1 MGFASPLALASLS
14 FVVLLVFFHLRRNRQ
29 REIEVSSL
37 ILWQPVPNEPPRGR
51 LRPNLLF
58 FLQLALLGALALAAG
73 RPYWTEHAASVA
85 GGRAVLVFDTSA
97 SMQTLERGERRFDQ
111 ARRRAGEL
119 LADLDGNLEVMIIA
133 VAAHP
138 RVVVAFTQDRGS
150 IARALEGLEPDD
162 GPTRLELGVQLAHSL
177 CAAAA
182 GPLEIDVFT
191 DVPREQLAFSPT
203 VGERLRYFRFG
214 RSDDN
219 VALAAL
225 RVYQNPF
232 QDAGEAQG
240 YALVRNYA
248 HEPKDLEL
256 HVTLD
261 SKPVLDETVHLDSRE
276 SRVFPIVHLSL
287 PGRLEAR
294 LEVADA
300 LAVDNRA
307 LASVA
312 PARKIRVLAVS
323 PSAAV
328 LADLQALARG
338 VPSLEVRGISPGE
351 FQPQDESRADIA
363 VFHHF
368 VPATGGGVNTL
379 YVYPPAANPLFPSE
393 RDVVAAQILDWNE
406 AHPVLH
412 DLRYLEALPLARSRM
427 VDLPAWAHVLIA
439 SRAEGHEFPLA
450 FAGEDG
456 ARRVICFAFDLQG
469 RSLVRSENLSLLLL
483 TLNSLRWLTP
493 PDPGLPV
500 QMDVGDSFR
509 ETLAEPA
516 SFRVTAPDDQAE
528 EHAATRRLTVEMTRA
543 GVYQVSAGTQQRTI
557 YANLFDGDESDVG
570 RSDPPAEEIIT
581 GEAPPAAVSAVL
593 LRELGGA
600 LLIAGILLALVE
612 WSYWAWLDRRRRA
625 ADGF

>member
-1 MGFASPLALASLS
+1 MGFFSPYGLASLS
-14 FVVLLVFFHLRRNRQ
+14 FVALLVLLHLRRNRQ

-37 ILWQPVPNEPPRGR
+37 ILWQSVPSEPPRGR
-51 LRPNLLF
+51 FRLNPLF
-58 FLQLALLGALALAAG
+58 LLQLALLGTLALAAA
-73 RPYWTEHAASVA
+73 RPYWTERAASVSA
-85 GGRAVLVFDTSA
+85 GRAVLVFDTSA
-97 SMQTLERGERRFDQ
+97 SMQTLERGERRIDQ

-119 LADLDGNLEVMIIA
+119 LADLDPNLEVMIIA
-133 VAAHP
+133 VAARP
-138 RVVVAFTQDRGS
+138 RVVVAFTRDRS
-150 IARALEGLEPDD
+150 SLARALEGLEPDD

-177 CAAAA
+177 CAATA

-203 VGERLRYFRFG
+203 VGEQLRYFRFG

-248 HEPKDLEL
+248 HAPKDLEL

-261 SKPVLDETVHLDSRE
+261 SKPLLDETVHLGSRE
-276 SRVFPIVHLSL
+276 SRAFPIVGLSR

-307 LASVA
+307 LAIVA
-312 PARKIRVLAVS
+312 PARTIRVLAVS

-328 LADLQALARG
+328 LADFRALARA
-338 VPSLEVRGISPGE
+338 VPSLRVRAISPEE
-351 FQPQDESRADIA
+351 FRPEDESHADIT

-368 VPATGGGVNTL
+368 LPAAGRGVNTL

-393 RDVVAAQILDWNE
+393 RDVVAAQIFDWNE
-406 AHPVLH
+406 GHPVLH

-427 VDLPAWAHVLIA
+427 MDLPAWARMLIV
-439 SRAEGHEFPLA
+439 SRADGREFPLA

-456 ARRVICFAFDLQG
+456 MRRVICFAFDLQG

-493 PDPGLPV
+493 PDPTLPV

-516 SFRVTAPDDQAE
+516 SFRVVAPDDKVE
-528 EHAATRRLTVEMTRA
+528 EHMATRRLAVEMTRA
-543 GVYQVSAGTQQRTI
+543 GEYRISAGAEQRVI

-570 RSDPPAEEIIT
+570 RTDPPAEEVIT
-581 GEAPPAAVSAVL
+581 GEAAAPTVSATLLHEFGRVL
-593 LRELGGA
+593 LS
-600 LLIAGILLALVE
+600 AGILLALVE
-612 WSYWAWLDRRRRA
+612 WLYWAWLDRRRRA
-625 ADGF
+625 ADVV